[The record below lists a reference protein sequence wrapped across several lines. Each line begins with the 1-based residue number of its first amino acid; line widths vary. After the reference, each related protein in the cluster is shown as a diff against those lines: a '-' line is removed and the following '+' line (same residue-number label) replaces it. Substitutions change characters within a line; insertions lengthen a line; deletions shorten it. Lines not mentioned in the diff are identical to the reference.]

1 MTQWAIRLPIAA
13 IMGASGLGA
22 TLFAEATPPDY
33 ATPGVIIAVLFGF
46 IGTCALVLYKIVLAP
61 LFAVFIRNLENAEKE
76 RTEFLKS
83 VIEMNKLYGQNLTK
97 QNEINARQEKLL
109 VVIVRHLKGKTDGT
123 TSALPD
129 ETSVSI

>member
-33 ATPGVIIAVLFGF
+33 ATPGVIIAVLFSF
-46 IGTCALVLYKIVLAP
+46 IGTCALVLYKVVLAP
-61 LFAVFIRNLENAEKE
+61 LFAVFIASLQNAEKE

-83 VIEMNKLYGQNLTK
+83 VIEMNKLYGENLTT
-97 QNEINARQEKLL
+97 QNAINARQEKLL
-109 VVIVRHLKGKTDGT
+109 IQIVRNLKGKTDGAT
-123 TSALPD
+123 VIISD
-129 ETSVSI
+129 EASV